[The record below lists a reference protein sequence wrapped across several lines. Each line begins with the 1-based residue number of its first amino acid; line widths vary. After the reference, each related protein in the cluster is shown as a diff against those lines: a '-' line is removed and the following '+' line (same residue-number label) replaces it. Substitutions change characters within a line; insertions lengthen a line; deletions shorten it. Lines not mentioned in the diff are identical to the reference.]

1 MYSSPTSGYRKV
13 IYQIVVVL
21 GMSWFCQPLLFAQE
35 GFKGFLKNKEGF
47 KLEPFAQLQLWSVY
61 SMNQKVYNT
70 QTKGYDDVGNRLNF
84 LMRRGRIGFRMQPYD
99 NLKATVIFAFDAV
112 GRDVESGVFGA
123 GNNGAIPSVGI
134 FDAFMEWRL
143 KKGSEKLFL
152 VAGYFRPQISR
163 ESITPAWQVGSMEKA
178 ASQTYLR
185 QHIVGVNSGRSVGLN
200 LGGLFQSKTGKVY
213 FNYNLGIF
221 NPGFYYNTNN
231 SVGSQFSPLLV
242 GRAVLSLGD
251 PEIKQYGI
259 SYVQNYFNQ
268 RKGISLAID
277 GSSQG
282 KTDLFKSNTSFGGD
296 ILLNWGHLNMDA
308 EYHQMIRSGSR
319 TLANNAGTRTF
330 DYHSSVKHVRVGYN
344 WIAGKKLFLEPTF
357 TLMHFQGAGDALG
370 QADAAAVR
378 SSAGNETS
386 YDAGINW
393 HLQERRLKLLLHY
406 TWRQGDPGAAGN
418 GAQINDYFTQA
429 NVGAIRRGNWI
440 GLGVNAIF

>member
-1 MYSSPTSGYRKV
+1 MYSHITSGSRSA
-13 IYQIVVVL
+13 ISHIFAILLMFFL
-21 GMSWFCQPLLFAQE
+21 GHPLLLAQE
-35 GFKGFLKNKEGF
+35 GFKGFLKTKEGF
-47 KLEPFAQLQLWSVY
+47 KLEPSAQLQLWSVY
-61 SMNQKVYNT
+61 STDQKVYNT
-70 QTKGYDDVGNRLNF
+70 QTKAYDEVGNRLNF
-84 LMRRGRIGFRMQPYD
+84 LMRRGRIGFKMQPYN
-99 NLKATVIFAFDAV
+99 NLKATVVFAFDAV
-112 GRDVESGVFGA
+112 GRDVESGVIGS
-123 GNNGAIPSVGI
+123 GNNGAIPSVGV

-152 VAGYFRPQISR
+152 VAGFFRPQISR

-178 ASQTYLR
+178 ATQNYLR
-185 QHIVGVNSGRSVGLN
+185 QHIVGMNSGRSVGLN
-200 LGGLFQSKTGKVY
+200 LGGMLNNKTENVF

-221 NPGFYYNTNN
+221 NPAYYFNAYN

-259 SYVQNYFNQ
+259 SYNQNYFNQ

-308 EYHQMIRSGSR
+308 EYHQMVRSASR
-319 TLANNAGTRTF
+319 TLASNAGTRTF
-330 DYHSSVKHVRVGYN
+330 DYHSSVKHLRIGYN

-357 TLMHFQGAGDALG
+357 TMMHFQGAGDALE
-370 QADAAAVR
+370 QADATAVR

-406 TWRQGDPGAAGN
+406 TWRHGDPGAAGN
-418 GAQINDYFTQA
+418 GAQVNDYFTQA